1 MDLGSEEAAEN
12 HGATEADRNT
22 HGGGLH
28 LGGGEGGT
36 GEREVMKMS
45 VWIAFF
51 ILFYY
56 SIFLSFADG
65 YLEKVWQHGGSSG

>member
-12 HGATEADRNT
+12 HGATEADGNT

-28 LGGGEGGT
+28 LGGGRGGRD
-36 GEREVMKMS
+36 GGGEVMNMS

-51 ILFYY
+51 ILF
-56 SIFLSFADG
+56 IFLF
-65 YLEKVWQHGGSSG
+65 YFPFFC

>member
-28 LGGGEGGT
+28 LWGGGGDGGEG
-36 GEREVMKMS
+36 EVMNMS

-51 ILFYY
+51 ILF
-56 SIFLSFADG
+56 IFLF
-65 YLEKVWQHGGSSG
+65 YFPFFC